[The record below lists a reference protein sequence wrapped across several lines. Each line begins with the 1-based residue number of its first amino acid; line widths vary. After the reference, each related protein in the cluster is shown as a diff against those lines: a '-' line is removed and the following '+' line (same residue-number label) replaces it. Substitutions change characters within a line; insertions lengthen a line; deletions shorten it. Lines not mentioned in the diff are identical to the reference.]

1 MTEAE
6 FEDWYESQGT
16 QELVKML
23 QAQVEH
29 DISLL
34 TADGNLTLN
43 DIPFLNRARGE
54 LRVKR
59 LITNKEILRYALT
72 GDLVEEIIIND

>member
-72 GDLVEEIIIND
+72 GDLVEEIVIND